1 MSVARMNPVGVEVV
15 GDYVDSLS
23 TQINKLVQRIE
34 DVDNANAG
42 WTRKQLNYVK
52 ARTGKRKQKRVP
64 WVGASN
70 INVPLV
76 DGIIRRWRPGITS
89 LVLDA
94 NPVAFFV
101 ARDSSD
107 FDPARVVEPFFT
119 WLFVDH
125 MDTPRDVARLVDLV
139 ASRGHAYSRE
149 GWKYETQRQARIAR
163 VESLFPE
170 GLEAYLQGQAQA
182 QEQAKAVGA
191 VSQEENFSPIAA
203 IMKRVA
209 EEYGMSINDPQERD
223 YLLVAANMF
232 LEGAPAVKL
241 VYETIKHDRPEW
253 YALDPVN
260 VITERCGDPEKADF
274 FVVIHEITQDE
285 LKRMAQD
292 GRFTLSRARELGKK
306 AEERGNRDSS
316 MANRSGGA
324 GGSMARRQ
332 IRDYMDRRSGVFTNK
347 RVRKEDHLVTLWETY
362 CNLDINGDGLQERCV
377 VWYSPEHKYTL
388 DAREFLL
395 PVDTWPV
402 TVYQFEAHAESPTDS
417 RGVPELL
424 SELHKLVNAFH
435 NARIDASQILLAPVM
450 QRRATAGDFAQAIQ
464 WRPGGFITVQ
474 QIGDVAPVEQNLSIL
489 VGLLQEEQNEQRIA
503 ESYIGTFDA
512 TINQLNQPTERRTA
526 TEVSAITQLAQ
537 NVFGLDA
544 RMFQVSMA
552 RSFRK
557 IWQLWLEYG
566 PEETFFRVSGEQQ
579 PRLAKKSEISRLYDI
594 TPAGTPSSTNK
605 SFLMAS
611 MERVLQIII
620 TDQSG
625 RFDVG
630 ALLEAY
636 FKLIDFNLAKMV
648 VRTQEQTAAAQTIM
662 QTAAALN
669 GGQPQPF

>member
-1 MSVARMNPVGVEVV
+1 MAVSRMNPVSVEVV
-15 GDYVDSLS
+15 ENYA
-23 TQINKLVQRIE
+23 TTIPNQIDKLVKRIE
-34 DVDNANAG
+34 DTDNANAG
-42 WTRKQLNYVK
+42 WTRRQLNYIK
-52 ARTGKRKQKRVP
+52 ARMGKRKQKRVP

-101 ARDSSD
+101 AREPGD

-125 MDTPRDVARLVDLV
+125 MDTPREVSKLVDLV

-149 GWKYETQRQARIAR
+149 GWKYETQRQARVAR
-163 VESLFPE
+163 VEDIFPE
-170 GLEAYLQGQAQA
+170 GLEAYLQGQAA
-182 QEQAKAVGA
+182 AVEEGKAAGVVPEDEQIQPEVAVAKRLAD
-191 VSQEENFSPIAA
+191 
-203 IMKRVA
+203 
-209 EEYGMSINDPQERD
+209 EYGMSIQDPLERD
-223 YLLVAANMF
+223 QLLQAALFF
-232 LEGAPAVKL
+232 LNGAPAVKL
-241 VYETIKHDRPEW
+241 VYETTKHDRPEW
-253 YALDPVN
+253 CALDPVN

-274 FVVIHEITQDE
+274 FVVIHEMTQDQVR
-285 LKRMAQD
+285 RMAVD
-292 GRFTLSRARELGKK
+292 GRFSAARVKELLSRVES
-306 AEERGNRDSS
+306 RGNRDSS
-316 MANRSGGA
+316 VSNRSGGA

-332 IRDYMDRRSGVFTNK
+332 IRDYLERRSGVFTSK

-362 CNLDINGDGLQERCV
+362 CHLDVNGDGLLERCV
-377 VWYSPEHKYTL
+377 VWYSPEHKYAL
-388 DAREFLL
+388 DAREFVL
-395 PVDTWPV
+395 PLETWPV
-402 TVYQFEAHAESPTDS
+402 TTFQFEAHAESPTDS
-417 RGVPELL
+417 RGIPELL
-424 SELHKLVNAFH
+424 AELHKLVNAFH
-435 NARIDASQILLAPVM
+435 NARIDASQIILAPVM
-450 QRRATAGDFAQAIQ
+450 QRRATAGDYAQSIQ
-464 WRPGGFITVQ
+464 WRPGGVVNVQ
-474 QIGDVAPVEQNLSIL
+474 QVGDIAPIPQDLNIL

-503 ESYIGTFDA
+503 ESFIGTFDA

-566 PEETFFRVSGEQQ
+566 PEETFFRVTGEQQ
-579 PRLAKKSEISRLYDI
+579 PRLARKSELTRNYDI

-605 SFLMAS
+605 AFLMAS

-620 TDQSG
+620 NDVSG

-630 ALLEAY
+630 ALLESY
-636 FKLIDFNLAKMV
+636 FKLIDLNLAKMV
-648 VRTQEQTAAAQTIM
+648 VRTPEQTQAAQAVMAAAQQVTGEQLPI
-662 QTAAALN
+662 
-669 GGQPQPF
+669 